1 MFNNNKKKK
10 GGGVNEYVNY
20 IDYNKINN
28 FLRSY
33 SPLVFLLFIYKYLFM
48 LVNINYFV
56 EARETVFNEN

>member
-1 MFNNNKKKK
+1 MFNNKKKK